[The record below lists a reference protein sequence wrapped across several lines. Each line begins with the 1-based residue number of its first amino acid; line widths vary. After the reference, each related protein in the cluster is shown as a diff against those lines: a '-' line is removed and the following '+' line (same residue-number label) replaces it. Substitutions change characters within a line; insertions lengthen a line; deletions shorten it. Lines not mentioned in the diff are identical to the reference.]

1 MCLGSGF
8 VEEEPP
14 SPIEGPGYRWE
25 ILADLLAEQIEA
37 GQIPPDAKLPSLREL
52 SETYD
57 VSINTAKAAIADLR
71 ERDLVVTWH
80 GGGSY
85 AIGPRTRERRDRRL
99 QRPHDDQPDVQPDV

>member
-1 MCLGSGF
+1 

-25 ILADLLAEQIEA
+25 NLADLLAGQIEA

-57 VSINTAKAAIADLR
+57 VSLNTAKAAVKNLR
-71 ERDLVVTWH
+71 ERGLVVTWH

-99 QRPHDDQPDVQPDV
+99 QRPLEDPGDAPPGA